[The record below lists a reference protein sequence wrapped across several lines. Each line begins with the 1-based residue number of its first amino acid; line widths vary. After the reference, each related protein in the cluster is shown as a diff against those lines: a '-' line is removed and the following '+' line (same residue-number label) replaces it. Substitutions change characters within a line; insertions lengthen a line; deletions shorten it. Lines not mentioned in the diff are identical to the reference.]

1 MCASFPGLRLLA
13 NRADHRQGELLS
25 RSMSNV
31 LDVKWQHL
39 TKPSH
44 VAEGCSGMLRMSLS
58 WAPSAFHT
66 SPGSKL
72 SQLYACSQTG
82 QVKTKPN
89 TERDKGITQS
99 ILRFLHFGYTASCW
113 PTPKNSHSVRFECGR
128 QAFNPRPA
136 YSKAWISGHTS
147 EKSQQIQWF
156 HINSLGCEL
165 N

>member
-1 MCASFPGLRLLA
+1 MSKCTRVTRCRVNSSQNLPILLKDA
-13 NRADHRQGELLS
+13 QGCWGCHCHELLQLFTHLLEANWVNSTPVPKQVES
-25 RSMSNV
+25 RAN
-31 LDVKWQHL
+31 
-39 TKPSH
+39 
-44 VAEGCSGMLRMSLS
+44 
-58 WAPSAFHT
+58 
-66 SPGSKL
+66 
-72 SQLYACSQTG
+72 QTPKG
-82 QVKTKPN
+82 IKM
-89 TERDKGITQS
+89 DKGITQS